1 MREDGQRG
9 ADPFLAV
16 MSEGT
21 GPVLP
26 TMILFPHPLTD
37 LEIKVSNLLGM
48 KVVHTIQDLLDEA
61 GGLFLTQRL
70 LLGQEVKELSSRH
83 SARHQWW
90 GGGQAVGA
98 APNQDP
104 NHLDIQQDPLTHL
117 WGSVQPAPGTDFASI
132 YCILPFG
139 S

>member
-98 APNQDP
+98 A
-104 NHLDIQQDPLTHL
+104 
-117 WGSVQPAPGTDFASI
+117 SS
-132 YCILPFG
+132 
-139 S
+139 